1 MSDWARNKRGEMLAA
16 TTKISDRLRL
26 IWPNHKE
33 PNEAADLLD
42 ECERVLSLALI
53 TARRA
58 EQDGYVQ
65 DCIAQFDAA
74 LAKLRSNEQ

>member
-1 MSDWARNKRGEMLAA
+1 MPKVSELLRRKDPMNLAA
-16 TTKISDRLRL
+16 QPLRE
-26 IWPNHKE
+26 K
-33 PNEAADLLD
+33 AADLLD

-74 LAKLRSNEQ
+74 LAKLRSNEH